1 MRRRLPFLHNKKVD
15 MNLHNFKISIR
26 LGIGFGVLMVLMLI
40 SILVS
45 IARLTTIGRANDK
58 IIEQDWVSAAAAS
71 SIDQA
76 AREDAK
82 RTLALFILPDQ
93 AARAKSYERIDADKK
108 LIDASLDTLGKLA
121 STGEEKTLLNKIQT
135 DRAAYSKSFLKV
147 AELVEGD
154 QKDDAAKMMNAET
167 FPLLDTLL
175 DDIKSL
181 VELRKKGVQASGAA
195 AKSDIDS
202 SRILMIVLGV
212 IALGAGIF
220 FARRITGS
228 ITRPINEAVEIARHV
243 ASGDLSMRI
252 DVDTTDETG
261 QLLQALKDMNDSLAK
276 TVGEVRTG
284 AETIAT
290 ASQEIASG
298 NLDLSGRTESQA
310 SSLEETASSME
321 ELTSTVKAN
330 ADNARQAGQLV
341 MSASD
346 VATKGGQVVGQVVDT
361 MGSIKESSRKIA
373 DIISVIDGIAFQT
386 NILALNAAVEAA
398 RAGEQGRGFAVVAA
412 EVRNLAQRS
421 AAAAKEIKSLID
433 DSVERVD
440 AGSKLVDEAGQTM
453 GEIVTSVK
461 HVVDIMNE
469 ITSASHEQSSG
480 IEQVNEAITQ
490 MDEMTQQNAALV
502 EEAAAAAQ
510 SLLDQAQ
517 SLAASVSVFK
527 LSHNATAA
535 SVAKRTPQA
544 PAQRR
549 TTQTRAPA
557 KRAAVKHI
565 EAPGAKQLTA
575 AKPQGDGEWE
585 EF

>member
-1 MRRRLPFLHNKKVD
+1 MHRRLQCLKNQRAA

-26 LGIGFGVLMVLMLI
+26 LMIGFGVVMALMLI
-40 SILVS
+40 SIVVS
-45 IARLTTIGRANDK
+45 IARLSTIGRANDK

-121 STGEEKTLLNKIQT
+121 STGEEKTLLNKIQAG
-135 DRAAYSKSFLKV
+135 RAAYSKSFLKV

-195 AKSDIDS
+195 AKNDIDS
-202 SRILMIVLGV
+202 SRMLMIALGA
-212 IALGAGIF
+212 IALGAGVF

-243 ASGDLSMRI
+243 ASGDLTMRI
-252 DVDTTDETG
+252 DVDTAEETG
-261 QLLQALKDMNDSLAK
+261 QLLQALKDMNESLAK

-298 NLDLSGRTESQA
+298 NLDLSSRTESQA

-361 MGSIKESSRKIA
+361 MGSIKESSRRIA

-469 ITSASHEQSSG
+469 ISSASHEQSSG

-527 LSHNATAA
+527 ISHNVTAA
-535 SVAKRTPQA
+535 PAVKKMPVAP
-544 PAQRR
+544 RR
-549 TTQTRAPA
+549 TAAASAPA
-557 KRAAVKHI
+557 KRVAA
-565 EAPGAKQLTA
+565 PRAKQLTA

>member
-1 MRRRLPFLHNKKVD
+1 
-15 MNLHNFKISIR
+15 MNFHHFRISIR
-26 LGIGFGVLMVLMLI
+26 LGTGFGILIVLILI

-45 IARLTTIGRANDK
+45 VARFSAIGRANDK
-58 IIEQDWVSAAAAS
+58 IMNEDWVSASAANA
-71 SIDQA
+71 IDQA

-93 AARAKSYERIDADKK
+93 AARAKSYERIDANKK
-108 LIDASLDTLGKLA
+108 LIDTSLAMLEKL
-121 STGEEKTLLNKIQT
+121 SESDDE
-135 DRAAYSKSFLKV
+135 RALIAKVQRERGAYSKSFLKV

-154 QKDDAAKMMNAET
+154 QKDEAAKMMNAET
-167 FPLLDTLL
+167 FPLLDALL
-175 DDIKSL
+175 DDIKVL
-181 VELRKKGVQASGAA
+181 VDLQKTQSQASGAE
-195 AKSDIDS
+195 AKKDIDS
-202 SRILMIVLGV
+202 SRMLMIILGL
-212 IALGAGIF
+212 IALGAGAF
-220 FARRITGS
+220 FAHWITRS
-228 ITRPINEAVEIARHV
+228 ITRPLNEAVDVARHV
-243 ASGDLSMRI
+243 ANGDLTMHI
-252 DVDTTDETG
+252 DAQSDDETG
-261 QLLQALKDMNDSLAK
+261 QLLQALKEMNESLSK
-276 TVGEVRTG
+276 TVGEVRSG

-290 ASQEIASG
+290 ASQEIAAG
-298 NLDLSGRTESQA
+298 NLNLSSRTESQA
-310 SSLEETASSME
+310 SALEETASSME

-330 ADNARQAGQLV
+330 ADNARQASQLV

-346 VATKGGQVVGQVVDT
+346 VATKGGQVVGQVVKT
-361 MGSIKESSRKIA
+361 MGSIKESSRRIA

-440 AGSKLVDEAGQTM
+440 VGSKLVDEAGRTM
-453 GEIVTSVK
+453 DEIVTSVK

-480 IEQVNEAITQ
+480 IEQVNEAIAQ

-517 SLAASVSVFK
+517 SLATSVSVFK
-527 LSHNATAA
+527 LSHGATMAPAMKAVSVPKPVPKPTAVATAPATAKHVA
-535 SVAKRTPQA
+535 SPAAKRLP
-544 PAQRR
+544 PSK
-549 TTQTRAPA
+549 P
-557 KRAAVKHI
+557 KR
-565 EAPGAKQLTA
+565 E
-575 AKPQGDGEWE
+575 DDWE

>member
-1 MRRRLPFLHNKKVD
+1 MS
-15 MNLHNFKISIR
+15 LHNFKISVR
-26 LGIGFGVLMVLMLI
+26 LAAGFGILVVLMVAT
-40 SILVS
+40 ILVS
-45 IARLTTIGRANDK
+45 IVRFTTIGKVNDK
-58 IIEQDWVSAAAAS
+58 IMSEDWVSASAANTIS
-71 SIDQA
+71 QA
-76 AREDAK
+76 AREDAR

-108 LIDASLDTLGKLA
+108 LIDASLATLDRLSESEDERA
-121 STGEEKTLLNKIQT
+121 LIAKIQNE
-135 DRAAYSKSFLKV
+135 RAAYSKSFLKV
-147 AELVEGD
+147 AELIEGD
-154 QKDDAAKMMNAET
+154 QKDEAAKIMNAET
-167 FPLLDTLL
+167 FPLLDALL
-175 DDIKSL
+175 DDIKVMADL
-181 VELRKKGVQASGAA
+181 QRTQGLASGAEA
-195 AKSDIDS
+195 QKDIGL
-202 SRILMIVLGV
+202 SRMLMIVLGL
-212 IALGAGIF
+212 IALGTSVF
-220 FARRITGS
+220 FARWITRS
-228 ITRPINEAVEIARHV
+228 ITQPLNEAVDVARHV
-243 ASGDLSMRI
+243 ASGDLTMHI
-252 DVDTTDETG
+252 DVKNTDETG
-261 QLLQALKDMNDSLAK
+261 QLLRALKDMNDSLAR
-276 TVGEVRTG
+276 TVGTVRTG

-290 ASQEIASG
+290 AAQQIASG
-298 NLDLSGRTESQA
+298 NLDLSSRTEAQA

-341 MSASD
+341 MSTSD
-346 VATKGGQVVGQVVDT
+346 VATKGGQVVGQVVET
-361 MGSIKESSRKIA
+361 MGSIKESSRRIA

-421 AAAAKEIKSLID
+421 ATAAKEIKSLID

-440 AGSKLVDEAGQTM
+440 VGSKLVNEAGRTM

-461 HVVDIMNE
+461 HVVDITNE
-469 ITSASHEQSSG
+469 ITSASHEQSTG

-527 LSHNATAA
+527 LAQGTTFTPGTDKAPTATAPKPTLKQ
-535 SVAKRTPQA
+535 VAPKRVVP
-544 PAQRR
+544 PA
-549 TTQTRAPA
+549 T
-557 KRAAVKHI
+557 
-565 EAPGAKQLTA
+565 KQLTVT
-575 AKPQGDGEWE
+575 KPSGNDDWE

>member
-1 MRRRLPFLHNKKVD
+1 MKLD
-15 MNLHNFKISIR
+15 QFKISIR
-26 LGIGFGVLMVLMLI
+26 LGIGFGVLMLLILI

-45 IARLTTIGRANDK
+45 IARFSSIGKANDQV
-58 IIEQDWVSAAAAS
+58 IEQDWVGAAAAY

-76 AREDAK
+76 AREDAR

-108 LIDASLDTLGKLA
+108 LIDDALETLGKMA
-121 STGEEKTLLNKIQT
+121 SSSEEKALLAKIQA
-135 DRAAYSKSFLKV
+135 DRTAYSKSFLKV
-147 AELVEGD
+147 AEMVEGD
-154 QKDDAAKMMNAET
+154 QKDEAAQVMNAET
-167 FPLLDTLL
+167 FPLLDALL
-175 DDIKSL
+175 DDIKAL
-181 VELRKKGVQASGAA
+181 VELQKKGVQASGAT
-195 AKSDIDS
+195 AKRGIES
-202 SRILMIVLGV
+202 SRTLMFALGL
-212 IALGAGIF
+212 IALGAGVF
-220 FARRITGS
+220 FARWITLS
-228 ITRPINEAVEIARHV
+228 ITRPINEAVDIARHV
-243 ASGDLSMRI
+243 AGGDLTTRI
-252 DVDTTDETG
+252 EVTTKDETG
-261 QLLQALKDMNDSLAK
+261 QLLQALKDMNESLAR

-284 AETIAT
+284 ADTIAT

-330 ADNARQAGQLV
+330 ADNARQASQLV

-346 VATKGGQVVGQVVDT
+346 VALKGGQVVGQVVET
-361 MGSIKESSRKIA
+361 MGSIKESSRRIA
-373 DIISVIDGIAFQT
+373 DIIGVIDGIAFQT

-453 GEIVTSVK
+453 DEIVTSVK

-502 EEAAAAAQ
+502 EQAAAAAQ

-527 LSHNATAA
+527 LAHGVSPMPA
-535 SVAKRTPQA
+535 AKRAPQERKAA
-544 PAQRR
+544 PKAPPKPKSVPAA
-549 TTQTRAPA
+549 APA
-557 KRAAVKHI
+557 KRLPA
-565 EAPGAKQLTA
+565 A
-575 AKPQGDGEWE
+575 AKPGNDDWE